1 MTGQSVGSDASPL
14 SCFLFRPRKSCEKR
28 RKRSH
33 TNVSNASVIRTSR
46 IFQAPLQTP
55 LPCFHQ
61 WVKLVLAQSS
71 AKRPTFAF
79 ALESGYTLGFTQ
91 RIAHNGSHAET
102 WGFTLAIGG
111 AFRSHSHIEAMKSR
125 RKRMHAL
132 WRVSASYGAA
142 APLGCAASS
151 AIWRCCFF
159 SLCVRYFLH
168 VRGEGWYHYPQR
180 ALRAAETPDGR
191 LSKRLICYFLGLTDS
206 SLIPAAQNIIPFSL
220 QIPEEPA
227 GDPLVL
233 PLLSVFPY
241 LL

>member
-1 MTGQSVGSDASPL
+1 MNFCPQLNRSQTLCICVHRQKLVYTL
-14 SCFLFRPRKSCEKR
+14 SSPRK
-28 RKRSH
+28 
-33 TNVSNASVIRTSR
+33 
-46 IFQAPLQTP
+46 
-55 LPCFHQ
+55 
-61 WVKLVLAQSS
+61 
-71 AKRPTFAF
+71 
-79 ALESGYTLGFTQ
+79 
-91 RIAHNGSHAET
+91 IAHSGSHAET

-142 APLGCAASS
+142 APLGCATFLLLSKLRLVHPRSGPFCMCEARGYHHSRR
-151 AIWRCCFF
+151 A
-159 SLCVRYFLH
+159 LH
-168 VRGEGWYHYPQR
+168 VV
-180 ALRAAETPDGR
+180 ETPDAR
-191 LSKRLICYFLGLTDS
+191 LSKRLTRRFLALPDS

-233 PLLSVFPY
+233 SLLSVFPY